1 MQTVLFH
8 NDVSH
13 LMRSL
18 EYLANALEVA
28 RRQGWDIALRVVY
41 GDASSQPLF
50 TPEQVAATQ
59 EKYRDA
65 FTFTYEFFHEN
76 TGTAKGHNRM
86 AAMSDTEYI
95 MIMNPDIVVGPRTL
109 LNLLAPFQ
117 GEQGSKVA
125 MTEARQTPVEHPK
138 AYDPKTLETAWAST
152 ACTIIRRKCFDE
164 VQGFD
169 AETFF
174 MYCDDLDFSWRL
186 RLNGYKLIYC
196 PDAVVFHD
204 KSIDHHGRWKT
215 TKAERRFSAEAS
227 ILLAHSIAQQVV
239 QAPPAGPD
247 HPQL

>member
-1 MQTVLFH
+1 MNTTTLQMQTVLFH

-86 AAMSDTEYI
+86 AAMSDT
-95 MIMNPDIVVGPRTL
+95 
-109 LNLLAPFQ
+109 
-117 GEQGSKVA
+117 
-125 MTEARQTPVEHPK
+125 
-138 AYDPKTLETAWAST
+138 
-152 ACTIIRRKCFDE
+152 
-164 VQGFD
+164 
-169 AETFF
+169 
-174 MYCDDLDFSWRL
+174 
-186 RLNGYKLIYC
+186 
-196 PDAVVFHD
+196 
-204 KSIDHHGRWKT
+204 
-215 TKAERRFSAEAS
+215 
-227 ILLAHSIAQQVV
+227 
-239 QAPPAGPD
+239 
-247 HPQL
+247 

>member
-28 RRQGWDIALRVVY
+28 RRQGWDITLRVVY

-186 RLNGYKLIYC
+186 RLNLSLI
-196 PDAVVFHD
+196 H
-204 KSIDHHGRWKT
+204 I
-215 TKAERRFSAEAS
+215 
-227 ILLAHSIAQQVV
+227 
-239 QAPPAGPD
+239 
-247 HPQL
+247 